1 MAPLPVHR
9 WTFEENDGSVARD
22 EIGQANAPLTNVNR
36 VSPGYSSSKAVHL
49 DGSNN
54 SYISFGKDIGQFGTR
69 DFTVSFWV
77 NTTETT
83 RLFDLIGNRTASS
96 HGNFFCVR
104 MTGNHESMPHGMVTA
119 EVDEDG
125 SGRNYAD
132 VQSASGGLTD
142 G

>member
-1 MAPLPVHR
+1 MTSLPAHR
-9 WTFEENDGSVARD
+9 WTFEESDGSVAHD
-22 EIGQANAPLTNVNR
+22 EIGQVNATLSNANCI
-36 VSPGYSSSKAVHL
+36 SPGYSSSKAVHI

-54 SYISFGKDIGQFGTR
+54 SYISFGKGVGEFGTR

-77 NTTETT
+77 NTTETI

-104 MTGNHESMPHGMVTA
+104 MTGNHESMPHGIVTA

-125 SGRNYAD
+125 NGKNYVA
-132 VQSASGGLTD
+132 VQSAAAE
-142 G
+142 